1 VDSRSTGKKQTV
13 SDRFDAVVIG
23 AGPAGEVAAS
33 RLPKLGLRTALVER
47 ELVGGECAY
56 WACIPSKTL
65 LRPPEAREEARHSVG
80 LSDPEQRWRE
90 IVEYRDYMTR
100 SLDDTD
106 AVKGYEDHDIRVYK
120 GEGRITAPGRIEV
133 GDEELEAERIVIA
146 TGSDPSI
153 PPIDGLEQAGY
164 WTNREATQLTDV
176 PEDVVVLGGGPV
188 GIELGQM
195 LRRYGARVT
204 IVQASD
210 RLIDREDPG
219 VGELIAD
226 ALEAEGVELRLGQ
239 HAKAAR
245 AKNGRP
251 VLELED
257 GSELE
262 AERLLIATGRRPR
275 AGGIGLE
282 AVGIELDERGGIPID
297 ERCRATDGVWAVGD
311 VTGVSLF
318 THVGKYQAR
327 IAIDDI
333 AGREPKADYRSI
345 PRVVFSDPEIA
356 AVGLTSEEARERGID
371 LVEGLADLKR
381 VARTET
387 YGKDIGGQFGVLAD
401 RERRVL
407 VGAWA
412 VGPLASEWIHQAV
425 LAIKTE
431 TPIGVLRDTVAQ
443 FPTFSEAYLNAL
455 ERLDL
460 H

>member
-1 VDSRSTGKKQTV
+1 
-13 SDRFDAVVIG
+13 
-23 AGPAGEVAAS
+23 
-33 RLPKLGLRTALVER
+33 
-47 ELVGGECAY
+47 
-56 WACIPSKTL
+56 
-65 LRPPEAREEARHSVG
+65 
-80 LSDPEQRWRE
+80 
-90 IVEYRDYMTR
+90 
-100 SLDDTD
+100 
-106 AVKGYEDHDIRVYK
+106 VKGYEDHDIRVYK

-133 GDEELEAERIVIA
+133 GNEELDAERIVIA

-153 PPIDGLEQAGY
+153 PPIDGLEETGY

-210 RLIDREDPG
+210 RLINREDPG

-226 ALEAEGVELRLGQ
+226 ALEAEGIELRLGQ
-239 HAKAAR
+239 PAKAAR
-245 AKNGRP
+245 ANNGRP

-282 AVGIELDERGGIPID
+282 ALGIELDERGGIPID
-297 ERCRATDGVWAVGD
+297 ERCRVTDGVWAVGD

-333 AGREPKADYRSI
+333 AGRDPKADYRSI

-356 AVGLTSEEARERGID
+356 AVGLTSDEAREKGID
-371 LVEGLADLKR
+371 LVEGRADLTR

-387 YGKDIGGQFGVLAD
+387 YGKDIGGQLGVLAD

-443 FPTFSEAYLNAL
+443 FPTFSEAYLNAV
-455 ERLDL
+455 EKLDL